1 MDRFDFQCI
10 ERDARACRAR
20 ELRDLAKSTLQML
33 GRLLERKADA
43 PARGIRRTIDP
54 YLDLSVAERFIGLA
68 NFQDRL
74 KNSRPP
80 RIAVIRSIS
89 RSKCSGTSTKFR
101 RSLLTMSSGLSE

>member
-1 MDRFDFQCI
+1 MNRFELDLI
-10 ERDARACRAR
+10 EQDARRRRLR
-20 ELRDLAKSTLQML
+20 ELGSVVRHLLRSL
-33 GRLLERKADA
+33 GQLLMHA
-43 PARGIRRTIDP
+43 PAAPRRALDP
-54 YLDLSVAERFIGLA
+54 RSDVSPAERFVGLA

-101 RSLLTMSSGLSE
+101 RSLFTISSGLSE